1 MIVDS
6 SAIVAIVLREPRW
19 EGLVAKLAGDEPCA
33 VGAPTLVEA
42 GLVLTAKIGKRAHG
56 ILARLVHE
64 AGLAIIPFTDEHWP
78 LAIQAYARF
87 GKGRHAAAL
96 NYGDC
101 LTYAIARF
109 AGQPLLFVGDDFSKT
124 DLTAA

>member
-1 MIVDS
+1 VSGDLGTI
-6 SAIVAIVLREPRW
+6 IVLCTIR
-19 EGLVAKLAGDEPCA
+19 AG
-33 VGAPTLVEA
+33 
-42 GLVLTAKIGKRAHG
+42 
-56 ILARLVHE
+56 
-64 AGLAIIPFTDEHWP
+64 IPLTDEHWP

-124 DLTAA
+124 DLATA

>member
-1 MIVDS
+1 M
-6 SAIVAIVLREPRW
+6 AA
-19 EGLVAKLAGDEPCA
+19 
-33 VGAPTLVEA
+33 
-42 GLVLTAKIGKRAHG
+42 KRAHG

-109 AGQPLLFVGDDFSKT
+109 AGQPLLFVGDDFTKT